1 MRNLSAVVLAMFLL
15 TLTAIAVHKLT
26 DEVKT
31 LNNQITA
38 LKQRTKAL
46 KKENAELRASTAEL
60 NTQKR
65 ASEGI
70 IKRQE
75 QLIKQFEQEIKA
87 LKRRLNN
94 IKMLDVTATYYTPH
108 CAGCNG
114 ITKTGID
121 VRDSV
126 YTAQGYRIIAV
137 DPALIPLGTVVT
149 VKTPYN
155 TFKAVV
161 ADTGGAIKGRRI
173 DILVSTKGEAIRKGK
188 VRAKVVWQ
196 N

>member
-1 MRNLSAVVLAMFLL
+1 MRNLSVVVIALL
-15 TLTAIAVHKLT
+15 LLSSAAIAVHKLT
-26 DEVKT
+26 GEVRA
-31 LNNQITA
+31 LNNQVSA

-46 KKENAELRASTAEL
+46 KKENAELWARTAEL

-65 ASEGI
+65 TSEAT

-75 QLIKQFEQEIKA
+75 QLIKQLEQKIKT
-87 LKRRLNN
+87 LKGRLNS

-108 CAGCNG
+108 CVGCNG

-126 YTAQGYRIIAV
+126 YTAQGYRIIAA

-161 ADTGGAIKGRRI
+161 ADTGGSIKGRRI
-173 DILVSTKGEAIRKGK
+173 DILVNTKGEAIRKGK
-188 VRAKVVWQ
+188 VRAKVIWR